1 MCCHASIASAV
12 STFSE
17 CPGCF
22 VNFYNVIS
30 VEKQRHNK
38 TKKKWRNC
46 RRMLIEYQYTR
57 LGLRH
62 AAVATTASMMR
73 AARGQRWQSRFLSRE
88 REREENWFIALGAH
102 IIAYRMVRRCRDDS
116 AKQHW
121 LSQFHSIRASMSLCA
136 RLSFD
141 LSEKGENAENTIFSY
156 FTHCTNIPSAAINTL
171 RSLSSTNAYM
181 YWCVL
186 CTTGNIDSICFLQQQ
201 QQQPIRQCQCCS
213 NSTSTAWVDART
225 RKKNK
230 NNPLPREA
238 VINVIAVSSLRCI
251 LHLLPTLRQ
260 QRTRWLMVFT
270 LLCVCLA
277 TSVEHKTWPQKINTS
292 SAVTNKT
299 LTRASGYPLAIWLSA
314 NVR

>member
-141 LSEKGENAENTIFSY
+141 LSEKGENAENTIFFLFHSLHQY
-156 FTHCTNIPSAAINTL
+156 PICSHKHTALVVIHKCIYVLMCVVYDWQYRFNMLFATTTTTTNTPMSML
-171 RSLSSTNAYM
+171 LEFYKHRLGGRAY
-181 YWCVL
+181 
-186 CTTGNIDSICFLQQQ
+186 Q
-201 QQQPIRQCQCCS
+201 
-213 NSTSTAWVDART
+213 
-225 RKKNK
+225 KKK
-230 NNPLPREA
+230 
-238 VINVIAVSSLRCI
+238 
-251 LHLLPTLRQ
+251 
-260 QRTRWLMVFT
+260 
-270 LLCVCLA
+270 
-277 TSVEHKTWPQKINTS
+277 QK
-292 SAVTNKT
+292 
-299 LTRASGYPLAIWLSA
+299 
-314 NVR
+314 